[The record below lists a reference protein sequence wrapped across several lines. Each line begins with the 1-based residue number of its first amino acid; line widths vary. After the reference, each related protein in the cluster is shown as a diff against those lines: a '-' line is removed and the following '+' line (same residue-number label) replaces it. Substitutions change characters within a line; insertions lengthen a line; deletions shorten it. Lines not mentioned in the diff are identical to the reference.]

1 MVHRLT
7 DPLST
12 PRKLSQSVVQA
23 GEMLGLVRA
32 EVARLLEFKCESIS
46 ALYDGKLVLE
56 EGTTAW
62 TQAVLFIRFYQALY
76 DQMAGDGVRMI
87 HWLRAH
93 NRELDN
99 SPFYMMVDEGQLA
112 QVMEYLES
120 LNSPRGRS
128 RSIDS
133 L

>member
-1 MVHRLT
+1 MTYRLSA
-7 DPLST
+7 PFSS

-32 EVARLLEFKCESIS
+32 EVARLLEFKCAAIS

-62 TQAVLFIRFYQALY
+62 EQAVLFIRFYQALY
-76 DQMAGDGVRMI
+76 DHMEGDGVRMI

-93 NRELDN
+93 KRELDN
-99 SPFYMMVDEGQLA
+99 SPFYLMVDEGQLEK
-112 QVMEYLES
+112 VYEYLLS
-120 LNSPRGRS
+120 LGSPRGRS
-128 RSIDS
+128 RSTYN